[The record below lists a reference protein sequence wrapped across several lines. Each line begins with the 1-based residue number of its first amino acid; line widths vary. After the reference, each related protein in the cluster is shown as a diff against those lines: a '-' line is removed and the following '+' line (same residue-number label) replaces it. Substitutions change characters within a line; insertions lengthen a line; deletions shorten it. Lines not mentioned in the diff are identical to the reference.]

1 MNISSSSFLDIHDS
15 LVYESSR
22 IFIRYPNAYHCYFI
36 LGNDLTFSPSTPL
49 CIGEEVNMTCFVV
62 PPTSQ
67 VFIDFAA
74 LISFNGS
81 VAGTISNINDNTL
94 GGIDTSRYTA
104 GITGLTV
111 STDRPG
117 IRLTITDY
125 QASDGATN
133 FSCHGLYSGAAISSV
148 IISGIPQRLAS

>member
-1 MNISSSSFLDIHDS
+1 
-15 LVYESSR
+15 
-22 IFIRYPNAYHCYFI
+22 
-36 LGNDLTFSPSTPL
+36 
-49 CIGEEVNMTCFVV
+49 MTCFVV

-67 VFIDFAA
+67 QFIDIAA

-81 VAGTISNINDNTL
+81 VAGNIPNINGNSIS
-94 GGIDTSRYTA
+94 GVDTSRYTA

-133 FSCHGLYSGAAISSV
+133 FSCHGLYSGGMTSPV
-148 IISGIPQRLAS
+148 IISGMPQRLAS

>member
-1 MNISSSSFLDIHDS
+1 MNISSSSFLDIHNS

-22 IFIRYPNAYHCYFI
+22 IFIRYPNAYHCYSI
-36 LGNDLTFSPSTPL
+36 LGNNLTFSPSTPL

-67 VFIDFAA
+67 PFIDSAA

-81 VAGTISNINDNTL
+81 AAGTIPIINDNVL
-94 GGIDTSRYTA
+94 SGVDTSRYTA
-104 GITGLTV
+104 DITGLTV
-111 STDRPG
+111 NKERPG
-117 IRLTITDY
+117 IRLIITDY

-133 FSCHGLYSGAAISSV
+133 FSCHGLYSGGITSPV